1 MDFAGKR
8 LSVTI
13 KQLVWRIGV
22 PLLIIAACS
31 PAAIT
36 PTAPPAAA
44 LSTQPATLG
53 PIVTDHRPAR
63 HRYPP
68 ATDVPATEVPATPVP
83 ATEVAAV
90 SDIPGRPSAPASP
103 DEYRADPETL
113 VGATGHPQLLEF
125 FTYW

>member
-1 MDFAGKR
+1 M
-8 LSVTI
+8 TI
-13 KQLVWRIGV
+13 KHFLWRIGV
-22 PLLIIAACS
+22 PLLIIVACS

-53 PIVTDHRPAR
+53 PIVTDTDLPATAI
-63 HRYPP
+63 P

-90 SDIPGRPSAPASP
+90 PDIPGRPSAPASP